1 MGSRKLKN
9 AVESLV
15 KENLSYQ
22 RECATLR
29 RDDMHY
35 LYTTRLGIRDMIE
48 LLCDSEDY
56 DLPVKFL
63 EAKYLHVQIE
73 MLVEAAKSLGYT
85 VFYDKYPVGPDGTRR
100 PDYDRGEA
108 ILSIDPKFKQFK
120 RVLRKRKTEK
130 PTVYPVFKNLR
141 AELNKLPAHPV
152 LDMIAE
158 TVAEYEHGTAN
169 VEDVEGVTLKQYAA
183 VALDLALVISAQS

>member
-1 MGSRKLKN
+1 MTAGRRFSASTLNLNSLN
-9 AVESLV
+9 AFSVNE
-15 KENLSYQ
+15 K
-22 RECATLR
+22 
-29 RDDMHY
+29 
-35 LYTTRLGIRDMIE
+35 
-48 LLCDSEDY
+48 
-56 DLPVKFL
+56 
-63 EAKYLHVQIE
+63 
-73 MLVEAAKSLGYT
+73 
-85 VFYDKYPVGPDGTRR
+85 
-100 PDYDRGEA
+100 
-108 ILSIDPKFKQFK
+108 PK
-120 RVLRKRKTEK
+120 K